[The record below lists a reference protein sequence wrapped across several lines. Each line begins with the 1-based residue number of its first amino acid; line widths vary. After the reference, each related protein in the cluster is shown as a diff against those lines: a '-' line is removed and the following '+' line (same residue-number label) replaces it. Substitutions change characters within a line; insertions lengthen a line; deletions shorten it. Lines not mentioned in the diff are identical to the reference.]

1 MLKRTFIRILLSVA
15 LFCASFAWS
24 GWAYLHTAADP
35 HRVEVISTAV
45 LASPQA
51 RQEIAAP
58 LADQIMRQAHIA
70 GVDAPAIHD
79 AVVATMADPNITA
92 NIIAALGSAQS
103 KAFGVPD
110 PRPTTID
117 GTALVTAVRD
127 KIAIANPE
135 LAARIPIDSIGSI
148 HLPEVQVPYTTTLRH
163 LAENCT
169 TWLATVAIGFIGL
182 CLSLGDRKH
191 VLRRYGTWAII
202 AGALWLI
209 GPQIIMFAAHRWA
222 HPVDAIISAAVSA
235 ATKPLIAAAS
245 LLVASGIGALVLRQF
260 VWLGQALPGPASE
273 LEASSMSTARS
284 RRSGRGASRVFGA
297 PVAGAWL
304 TPRHHI
310 DEHNLQMQPTA
321 TVLAQQ
327 NGANRSVW
335 ESATVMTAPPEL
347 DLDPWAHFSG
357 PAPAVGVAIPRSF
370 AANGPDA

>member
-45 LASPQA
+45 LANPQA

-58 LADQIMRQAHIA
+58 LADQIVRQANIA

-79 AVVATMADPNITA
+79 AVVATMADPQITA
-92 NIIAALGSAQS
+92 NIIAAFGSAQS

-127 KIAIANPE
+127 KIATANPE

-148 HLPEVQVPYTTTLRH
+148 HLPEVQIPYTTALRH

-169 TWLATVAIGFIGL
+169 SWLATIAIGLIAL
-182 CLSLGDRKH
+182 CLVLGDRKH

-202 AGALWLI
+202 AGALWVI
-209 GPQIIMFAAHRWA
+209 GPRIIMLGAHRWA
-222 HPVDAIISAAVSA
+222 HPVDAIISTAVSA
-235 ATKPLIAAAS
+235 ASKPLTVAAS

-273 LEASSMSTARS
+273 IDASTLPAPRT

-310 DEHNLQMQPTA
+310 DEPELQMQPTA
-321 TVLAQQ
+321 TVLVQQ

-335 ESATVMTAPPEL
+335 EASTVMTAPPEVE
-347 DLDPWAHFSG
+347 LDPWAHFSG

-370 AANGPDA
+370 ATNGPDA